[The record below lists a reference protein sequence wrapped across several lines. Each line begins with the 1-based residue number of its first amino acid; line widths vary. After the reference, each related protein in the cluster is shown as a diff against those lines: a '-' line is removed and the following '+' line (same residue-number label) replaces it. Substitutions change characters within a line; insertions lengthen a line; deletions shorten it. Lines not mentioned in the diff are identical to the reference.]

1 MYQTT
6 TTSKPTAHIT
16 RAKSRLK
23 VYGNTQVFLKD
34 GSNFEIELFNPRT
47 ESVLAKIWIN
57 GKLIS
62 SAGLIIRPG
71 QRAHIER
78 FIDEPKKF
86 VFNTYEVENTSEALA
101 ATANNGL
108 VKVEFYEEIVQS
120 YSINEVIT
128 PFTMKRSIPSFP
140 PPAPYYDGGFNYS
153 MNSPFVGTCST
164 YFSNSMQSDLSS
176 KSLRSSATMDWMET
190 GRIEKG
196 EDSKQKF
203 ESASGNFSYTPFET
217 VSWKIMPESAKPVEI
232 NEIRSYCT
240 NCGTR
245 QKKSTWKYCPSCG
258 TPINE

>member
-6 TTSKPTAHIT
+6 TTSTPTAHIT

-23 VYGNTQVFLKD
+23 VYGTNQVFLKD
-34 GSNFEIELFNPRT
+34 GSNFEIELFNPRK

-62 SAGLIIRPG
+62 TSGLIIRPG

-86 VFNTYEVENTSEALA
+86 VFNTYEVENTNEALA
-101 ATANNGL
+101 AIADNGL
-108 VKVEFYEEIVQS
+108 IKVEFYEEIVTT
-120 YSINEVIT
+120 YSINEVIA
-128 PFTMKRSIPSFP
+128 PFTTKSIPSFP
-140 PPAPYYDGGFNYS
+140 PPTHYYGGFDYS

-164 YFSNSMQSDLSS
+164 YFSRSANSEMLTNSMN
-176 KSLRSSATMDWMET
+176 SSATMDWMET

-196 EDSKQKF
+196 SNSNQKF
-203 ESASGNFSYTPFET
+203 ESASGSFSYVPFTT
-217 VSWKIMPESAKPVEI
+217 VTCKILPESAKPVEI
-232 NEIRSYCT
+232 NEIRNYCT

-245 QKKSTWKYCPSCG
+245 QKKSAWKFCPNCG
-258 TPINE
+258 TKINE